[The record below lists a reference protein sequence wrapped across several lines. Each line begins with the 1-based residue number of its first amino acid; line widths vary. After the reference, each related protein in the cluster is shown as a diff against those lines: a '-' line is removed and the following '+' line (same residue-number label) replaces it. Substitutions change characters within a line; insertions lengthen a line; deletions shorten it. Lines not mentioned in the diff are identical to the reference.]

1 MAYYK
6 KGNTMS
12 SLKKANPDHLWVM
25 LQWLPYELDEQNIE
39 NNEGPNGIQKII
51 TLLETIKGN
60 VTNNSPRTTERI
72 QNIKLVSLKIS
83 NNGISI
89 KYIRENSENEV
100 IIKEKISLT
109 KKQALL
115 VIRAVMRT
123 FSKNH
128 GIFIGISSRI
138 KVAYERRTKSNQ
150 LSLEMRNGS
159 LKILLKFTSDQE
171 RKLFRNQFKE
181 EIEKGQLKAED
192 SGKGQLSLTLFSQ
205 EKKSWKNRENQ

>member
-25 LQWLPYELDEQNIE
+25 FQRLPYELGENLKNIGE
-39 NNEGPNGIQKII
+39 LSGLERII
-51 TLLETIKGN
+51 TLLENIKGN
-60 VTNNSPRTTERI
+60 VTNNSPRTSQRI
-72 QNIKLVSLKIS
+72 QNIKLSSLKIS

-100 IIKEKISLT
+100 ILKEEISLT